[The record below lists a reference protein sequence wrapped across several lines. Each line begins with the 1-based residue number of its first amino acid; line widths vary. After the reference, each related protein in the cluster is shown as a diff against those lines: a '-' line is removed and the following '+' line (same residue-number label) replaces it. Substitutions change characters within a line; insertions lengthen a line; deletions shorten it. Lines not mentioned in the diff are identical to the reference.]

1 MMTLDPKSEQEFYS
15 LQQIA
20 EKLGMSRMTIYRYV
34 KSKKL
39 PAYQFGRDF
48 RVHQSDLDEFISNQK
63 L

>member
-1 MMTLDPKSEQEFYS
+1 MMNADPKSEQEFYS

-48 RVHQSDLDEFISNQK
+48 RVRQSDLDDFISNQK